1 MPKIVTQLVRTR
13 RDTMS
18 VRLRFCIDRAR
29 LRKNPLLDVVP
40 MRNLLEKEHVVL
52 TSCHEH
58 VRKRQA
64 TGMNQSMTSVTSEKL
79 PCFAETTEAV
89 DRDGQNRC
97 ISRAEGVDKE
107 NLRR

>member
-18 VRLRFCIDRAR
+18 IRLRFCIDRAR

-40 MRNLLEKEHVVL
+40 MRNLLEKGHVIL
-52 TSCHEH
+52 TSCREH
-58 VRKRQA
+58 VRRQA
-64 TGMNQSMTSVTSEKL
+64 TGMNQSVTSVTSEKL

-89 DRDGQNRC
+89 DRDGQKRC
-97 ISRAEGVDKE
+97 IPRAEGVDKE

>member
-1 MPKIVTQLVRTR
+1 MKKGMLF
-13 RDTMS
+13 
-18 VRLRFCIDRAR
+18 LR
-29 LRKNPLLDVVP
+29 
-40 MRNLLEKEHVVL
+40 HVV
-52 TSCHEH
+52 SMSEE
-58 VRKRQA
+58 RQA
-64 TGMNQSMTSVTSEKL
+64 TDMNQPVTSVQCEKL